1 MIRGHTININR
12 GLEGVDFNPQ
22 DDFKGFQSSGW
33 ILKNSVEEITADV
46 VEAGRELEFEVKPED
61 VTELLHS
68 YVNLEQ
74 VKSCFLWMSKASSF
88 LR

>member
-1 MIRGHTININR
+1 MIRDHTININR

-22 DDFKGFQSSGW
+22 DDFKG
-33 ILKNSVEEITADV
+33 LKNSVEEITADV